1 MKLFSSLNIPLVR
14 NFSSGAINR
23 IIVILSQVILV
34 PLFISTR
41 GREYYGEW
49 LILSTL
55 PAYLSASDFGINV
68 TVTNAICASVANNN
82 RTEALKL
89 YHGSNNAFIK
99 LTIIGLFLYI
109 ISCIIFDWST
119 IMHTKIST
127 EWEVESSLLF
137 LITSVFC
144 TFFLGSTL
152 SVFIAEGRYDKYQ
165 NTLTILQVIDII
177 NIIIN
182 LLLSGTIFSISI
194 SSFILRLFF
203 LWVTILKIKKI
214 YKWFYFGFKN
224 NLSSIIY
231 LLPTSIYYMITTIA
245 QGLILQGTTY
255 IIGSKL
261 GTIELVSFNTTRTL
275 LNSIKSFVG
284 VFYHSFLSNF
294 TIAFAKNNYKEA
306 KRTYLQMMVGSI
318 LLASSFAIVLYL
330 FGNEIIKYWTVNKV
344 GIDRIVLLIL
354 LLSSFFNTLW
364 NASYSV
370 LNSANCNKEIGL
382 SYLIMC
388 IMTIVSMLF
397 TDKLTTFG
405 YIILLNDLIMLI
417 LTLTFTN
424 FLLNQRIKPSF

>member
-23 IIVILSQVILV
+23 VIAILSQVILV

-99 LTIIGLFLYI
+99 LTIIGLFFYI

-152 SVFIAEGRYDKYQ
+152 SVFRAEGRYDKYQ

-182 LLLSGTIFSISI
+182 LLLSGTIFSLSI

-203 LWVTILKIKKI
+203 LWVTILKIKKT

-224 NLSSIIY
+224 NLSSIIH

-261 GTIELVSFNTTRTL
+261 GTIELVNFNTTRTL

-284 VFYHSFLSNF
+284 VFYYSFLPNF

-370 LNSANCNKEIGL
+370 LNSANCNREIGL

-388 IMTIVSMLF
+388 IMTIISMLF
-397 TDKLTTFG
+397 TNKLTTFG

-417 LTLTFTN
+417 LTFTFTN
-424 FLLNQRIKPSF
+424 FLLNQRMKPSF

>member
-1 MKLFSSLNIPLVR
+1 MKFFSSLNIPLVR

-23 IIVILSQVILV
+23 VITILSQVILV

-41 GREYYGEW
+41 GKEYYGEW

-152 SVFIAEGRYDKYQ
+152 SVFRAEGRYDKYQ
-165 NTLTILQVIDII
+165 NILTILQVIDVISI
-177 NIIIN
+177 TIN
-182 LLLSGTIFSISI
+182 LLLSGTIFSISL
-194 SSFILRLFF
+194 SGFIIRFIF
-203 LWVTILKIKKI
+203 LWILVINTKKT
-214 YKWFYFGFKN
+214 YNWFYMGFTN
-224 NLSSIIY
+224 NLDVIVP
-231 LLPTSIYYMITTIA
+231 LLPTSIYYMITTMA
-245 QGLILQGTTY
+245 QGLVLQGTSY
-255 IIGSKL
+255 LIGSKL
-261 GTIELVSFNTTRTL
+261 GSIELVVFNTVRTL
-275 LNSIKSFVG
+275 LNSTKSFVS
-284 VFYHSFLSNF
+284 VFYYSFLPSFTVLFARSNY
-294 TIAFAKNNYKEA
+294 NEA
-306 KRTYLQMMVGSI
+306 KKKYWQMIGGSI
-318 LLASSFAIVLYL
+318 LLSSVFTIIFYF
-330 FGNEIIKYWTVNKV
+330 FGNSIIMFWTTSKISIEKSVFF
-344 GIDRIVLLIL
+344 ILLI
-354 LLSSFFNTLW
+354 SSYLNTLW

-370 LNSANCNKEIGL
+370 LNSANCNKQVGL
-382 SYLIMC
+382 AYLLVC
-388 IMTIVSMLF
+388 ICSIIPMFF
-397 TDKLTTFG
+397 TYNLITFG

-417 LTLTFTN
+417 LTFIFTN
-424 FLLNQRIKPSF
+424 FLLNQRMKPSF